1 MHFSYRRNKKGLFT
15 YIINSRLNTTQC
27 AMKRTQ
33 FEETDFSAANDGMVI
48 HVKKEYL
55 FEWYNN

>member
-1 MHFSYRRNKKGLFT
+1 MHFANRRNKKGLFT

-33 FEETDFSAANDGMVI
+33 FEETDFSAANDGMVVD
-48 HVKKEYL
+48 VKKEYL
-55 FEWYNN
+55 FE